1 MGVVFDIFVLV
12 IGLIGIFGIGFV
24 YGLFFKTKIDWSLL
38 KNEDNKKISF

>member
-24 YGLFFKTKIDWSLL
+24 YGLFFNKLQSILVL
-38 KNEDNKKISF
+38 KNKP